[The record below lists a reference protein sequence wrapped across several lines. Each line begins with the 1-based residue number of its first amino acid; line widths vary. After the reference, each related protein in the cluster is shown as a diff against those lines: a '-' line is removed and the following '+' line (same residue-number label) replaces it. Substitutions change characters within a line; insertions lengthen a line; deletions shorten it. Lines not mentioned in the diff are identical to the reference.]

1 MTIKQQI
8 DQDLKAALLD
18 HNTFLTTVLRGIKSS
33 ILNEEIAQ
41 NKRDEGLSEE
51 NTISLLQKEVKK
63 RLESA
68 ELYKQGNSND
78 RAESELAEKEIIEE
92 YLPAQMSDEELNK
105 LVEEA
110 IKKTGANTM
119 QQMGQVIGMVRAT
132 TNGQADGGRIAA
144 AVKGKLSQ

>member
-51 NTISLLQKEVKK
+51 VTTTLLQKEVKK

-68 ELYKQGNSND
+68 ELYKQGNSNE
-78 RAESELAEKEIIEE
+78 RAESELAEKEIIEK
-92 YLPAQMSDEELNK
+92 YLPAQMSDEELGK
-105 LVEEA
+105 IVEEA
-110 IKKTGANTM
+110 IKKTGANSV
-119 QQMGQVIGMVRAT
+119 QQMGQVIGMVRAST
-132 TNGQADGGRIAA
+132 GGQADGSRIAA
-144 AVKGKLSQ
+144 MVKEKLNQ

>member
-51 NTISLLQKEVKK
+51 VTTTLLQKEVKK

-68 ELYKQGNSND
+68 ELYKQGNSNE
-78 RAESELAEKEIIEE
+78 RAESELAEKEIIEK
-92 YLPAQMSDEELNK
+92 YLPVQMSDEELGK
-105 LVEEA
+105 IVEEA
-110 IKKTGANTM
+110 MKKTGANSL
-119 QQMGQVIGMVRAT
+119 QQMGQVIGVVRAST
-132 TNGQADGGRIAA
+132 GGQADGSRIATM
-144 AVKGKLSQ
+144 VKEKLSQ

>member
-51 NTISLLQKEVKK
+51 ATTLLLQKEVKK

-68 ELYKQGNSND
+68 ELYKRGNSTD
-78 RAESELAEKEIIEE
+78 RAESELAEKEIIEK

-105 LVEEA
+105 LVDEA
-110 IKKTGANTM
+110 ITKTGAKGV
-119 QQMGQVIGMVRAT
+119 QQMGQVIGMVRGMT
-132 TNGQADGGRIAA
+132 SGQADGSRIAA
-144 AVKGKLSQ
+144 AVKDKLNQ

>member
-105 LVEEA
+105 FVEEA